1 MEIQKTYK
9 EVEAKNIDWLNAA
22 SYQIR
27 NECIKLS
34 WQQKDSILAT

>member
-1 MEIQKTYK
+1 MEIKKTYE
-9 EVEAKNIDWLNAA
+9 EVEAKSRDWLNSA

-34 WQQKDSILAT
+34 WQQKDSILET